1 MSKNKY
7 LLLFSS
13 VGVLALLATAAVQEN
28 FLREWRQIQ
37 ARGRAEEGP
46 IPVQL
51 RQIVNPS
58 LKTSDRCVSCHV
70 TMAPGESWLR
80 TSPWF
85 TIPRSGAVRF
95 AMPGRVKPLTAQ
107 MPMAMFTSG
116 LTR

>member
-37 ARGRAEEGP
+37 ARGRTEEGP

-51 RQIVNPS
+51 R
-58 LKTSDRCVSCHV
+58 
-70 TMAPGESWLR
+70 
-80 TSPWF
+80 
-85 TIPRSGAVRF
+85 
-95 AMPGRVKPLTAQ
+95 
-107 MPMAMFTSG
+107 
-116 LTR
+116 